1 MVKYKVRKNL
11 KRFTVIKGDLPM
23 LVNPDLA
30 YDEKISTA
38 LDSLD
43 MILDDE
49 IVYQGL
55 KSADA
60 RMNWKDLIT
69 GALIG
74 GLILLIV
81 GYVIGTMGL
90 F

>member
-23 LVNPDLA
+23 LVNPDLV

-43 MILDDE
+43 MVLDDE

-55 KSADA
+55 KSSDA
-60 RMNWKDLIT
+60 KINWKDLIT

-74 GLILLIV
+74 GLALMIV
-81 GYVIGTMGL
+81 GYVLGTMGL